1 MVLRVVVWP
10 LRPRSRCGNKLL
22 LSYWFA
28 VNTSLSPQLS
38 FGAHVKIGEIWY
50 PRSLN
55 LGVNTGGSC
64 WMTLALLNVFKVRKW
79 FGGPSFSWITSFSF
93 SVSGMNKWSCWFLAL
108 WTRLEVINYFSFIE
122 KAERHSGK
130 YFVDWWIGCGM
141 RLVSFPTLLCE
152 RGLWVGVNMTP
163 VP

>member
-1 MVLRVVVWP
+1 MVLRVVVRP
-10 LRPRSRCGNKLL
+10 LRPRSGCESKLF

-64 WMTLALLNVFKVRKW
+64 WMTLALLIVVKVRKL
-79 FGGPSFSWITSFSF
+79 FGAALF
-93 SVSGMNKWSCWFLAL
+93 SVSGINKWF
-108 WTRLEVINYFSFIE
+108 F
-122 KAERHSGK
+122 
-130 YFVDWWIGCGM
+130 
-141 RLVSFPTLLCE
+141 
-152 RGLWVGVNMTP
+152 
-163 VP
+163 